1 MEQKNDFGKG
11 SISGSIIR
19 MAVPMTMAQLINVL
33 YNVVDRMYLGHMDGD
48 SSLALTG
55 VGLTFPVIT
64 GLV

>member
-11 SISGSIIR
+11 SVSGSIIR

-55 VGLTFPVIT
+55 VGLIFPVIT